1 MYFLVSLI
9 HDGFLLSVA
18 VDTREVQ
25 PHDTGEKE
33 QLGLANVK
41 VEPGST
47 GATTTSSTGTRLL
60 HGILS
65 QHPQQHGLGLQNG
78 YGRYLTGH
86 AQMGQPSYTTA
97 AIATT
102 STPGKAGVSLFLVF
116 PESSRRRSVIVCLI
130 ASDHT
135 TQLANNRHVK
145 EKLKDMKKK
154 FFFRAKSM
162 RVRIFYTST

>member
-1 MYFLVSLI
+1 
-9 HDGFLLSVA
+9 

-33 QLGLANVK
+33 QLGLASVK

-47 GATTTSSTGTRLL
+47 SATTTSSTGTRLL

-78 YGRYLTGH
+78 YGRHLAGH
-86 AQMGQPSYTTA
+86 AQMGQPPYTA

-102 STPGKAGVSLFLVF
+102 STPGKRSRALTGMRSDEIHPRGSADCSPKRDSW
-116 PESSRRRSVIVCLI
+116 PESPRNDKIVFLI
-130 ASDHT
+130 S
-135 TQLANNRHVK
+135 
-145 EKLKDMKKK
+145 
-154 FFFRAKSM
+154 S
-162 RVRIFYTST
+162 

>member
-1 MYFLVSLI
+1 MYSPHAFCASHCVQTVRNMYSRVIPLSSFVC
-9 HDGFLLSVA
+9 DVGFLLSVA

-47 GATTTSSTGTRLL
+47 GATTTSSTGARLL

-65 QHPQQHGLGLQNG
+65 QHPQQHGGLGLQNG
-78 YGRYLTGH
+78 YGRHLAGH
-86 AQMGQPSYTTA
+86 AQIGQPPYTTA

-102 STPGKAGVSLFLVF
+102 STPGKGPIPFSL
-116 PESSRRRSVIVCLI
+116 PEEGISCRESP
-130 ASDHT
+130 
-135 TQLANNRHVK
+135 
-145 EKLKDMKKK
+145 M
-154 FFFRAKSM
+154 
-162 RVRIFYTST
+162 

>member
-1 MYFLVSLI
+1 
-9 HDGFLLSVA
+9 

-33 QLGLANVK
+33 QLGLASVK

-47 GATTTSSTGTRLL
+47 SATTTSSTGTRLL

-78 YGRYLTGH
+78 YGRHLAGH
-86 AQMGQPSYTTA
+86 AQMGQPPYTTA

-102 STPGKAGVSLFLVF
+102 STPGKGSQALTGMRSDEILTWIGLVAVSDNGNGWSAEQDADVPVF
-116 PESSRRRSVIVCLI
+116 R
-130 ASDHT
+130 
-135 TQLANNRHVK
+135 
-145 EKLKDMKKK
+145 
-154 FFFRAKSM
+154 
-162 RVRIFYTST
+162 

>member
-1 MYFLVSLI
+1 LIAPARLSLDTFGATEARCI
-9 HDGFLLSVA
+9 RATVRPRRTYLFISLPAGDLSEGRISSSVT

-33 QLGLANVK
+33 QLGLASVK

-47 GATTTSSTGTRLL
+47 SATTTSSTGTRLL

-78 YGRYLTGH
+78 YGRHLAGH
-86 AQMGQPSYTTA
+86 AQMGQPPYTTA

-102 STPGKAGVSLFLVF
+102 STPGKGSQALTGM
-116 PESSRRRSVIVCLI
+116 RSDEISADWQC
-130 ASDHT
+130 
-135 TQLANNRHVK
+135 
-145 EKLKDMKKK
+145 
-154 FFFRAKSM
+154 FR
-162 RVRIFYTST
+162 